1 MAALAA
7 VLGIGLGSVF
17 GLAMVRALSSAANG
31 RIVLSVPYTQLALY
45 ALISACAGL
54 IAAIRPARRA
64 ARTSVVTAMADH

>member
-1 MAALAA
+1 
-7 VLGIGLGSVF
+7 
-17 GLAMVRALSSAANG
+17 MVRALSSAANG

-54 IAAIRPARRA
+54 IAAIRPASRA